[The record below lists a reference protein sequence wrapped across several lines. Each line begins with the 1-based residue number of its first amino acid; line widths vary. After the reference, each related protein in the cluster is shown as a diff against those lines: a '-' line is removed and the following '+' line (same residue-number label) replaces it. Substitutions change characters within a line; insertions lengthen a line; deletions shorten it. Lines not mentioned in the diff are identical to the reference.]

1 MCDAKKIDFAK
12 LREAANSKWN
22 INIKEA
28 RKGINGKC
36 LSKDTLIIDEF
47 FRNNKFIKMAIKID
61 KQYKKILKNSKGKKL

>member
-1 MCDAKKIDFAK
+1 MLKKLILLNFEK
-12 LREAANSKWN
+12 PQIPNGSLI

-28 RKGINGKC
+28 REGINGKC
-36 LSKDTLIIDEF
+36 LPKDTLIIDEF